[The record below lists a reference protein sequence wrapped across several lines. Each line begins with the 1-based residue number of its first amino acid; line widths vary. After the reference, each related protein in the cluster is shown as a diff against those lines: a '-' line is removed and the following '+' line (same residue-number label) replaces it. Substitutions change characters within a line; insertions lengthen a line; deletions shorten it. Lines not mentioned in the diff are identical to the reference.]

1 MSYKKK
7 QKLKGKSQLDILE
20 ISGTST
26 YQEMDKLFQN
36 YCKEQSLKS
45 KTTTNGA
52 RRSIHFV
59 RALSGT
65 NFAKVQN
72 AKPLE
77 ATTPVNRKSLVEQN
91 SIYSINQDKNDNH
104 GISNNAGDD
113 NFVSKMHSLTL
124 KPNNATWNLSD
135 DELNQ

>member
-26 YQEMDKLFQN
+26 YQEMDKLFQS

-52 RRSIHFV
+52 RRSIHFA

-72 AKPLE
+72 PKPLE
-77 ATTPVNRKSLVEQN
+77 VTTPVNRKSLVEQN

-104 GISNNAGDD
+104 GISNNGGDD
-113 NFVSKMHSLTL
+113 NFVGKMHSLTL
-124 KPNNATWNLSD
+124 KPNNGTWNLSD